1 MPSDP
6 GPPGSAGAFPVTS
19 AAGSHDGT
27 AMCCIGPEWWTRLC
41 GRLVPLPAVGGG
53 AVTDR
58 SYGREGVGEMV
69 EQPLLR
75 VKEAAQLLQVSK
87 WTVYRWVDEGRL
99 HATKIGGGSLRIFRV
114 SVTAL
119 VEGNRTDPRPQEPA
133 PLLKAVPLSGRRAMK
148 R

>member
-1 MPSDP
+1 
-6 GPPGSAGAFPVTS
+6 
-19 AAGSHDGT
+19 
-27 AMCCIGPEWWTRLC
+27 
-41 GRLVPLPAVGGG
+41 
-53 AVTDR
+53 
-58 SYGREGVGEMV
+58 MV

-87 WTVYRWVDEGRL
+87 LTIYRWIDEGRL
-99 HATKIGGGSLRIFRV
+99 NATKIGGGSLRIFRV

>member
-1 MPSDP
+1 M
-6 GPPGSAGAFPVTS
+6 
-19 AAGSHDGT
+19 
-27 AMCCIGPEWWTRLC
+27 
-41 GRLVPLPAVGGG
+41 
-53 AVTDR
+53 
-58 SYGREGVGEMV
+58 

-87 WTVYRWVDEGRL
+87 WTIYRWIDEGRL
-99 HATKIGGGSLRIFRV
+99 NATKIGEGSLRIFRV

-133 PLLKAVPLSGRRAMK
+133 PHLQAVPLRGRRAMK

>member
-1 MPSDP
+1 
-6 GPPGSAGAFPVTS
+6 
-19 AAGSHDGT
+19 
-27 AMCCIGPEWWTRLC
+27 
-41 GRLVPLPAVGGG
+41 
-53 AVTDR
+53 
-58 SYGREGVGEMV
+58 MV

-87 WTVYRWVDEGRL
+87 WTIYRWIDEGRL
-99 HATKIGGGSLRIFRV
+99 NATKIGGGSLRIFRV

-133 PLLKAVPLSGRRAMK
+133 PHLKAVPLGGRRTMK